1 MSISD
6 IIMWTFVFII
16 ATGFVTVV
24 STTVLLKRAKRAPKD
39 TEQSHSDDEDDWK
52 KDDWNHDNW
61 KKGDWKDVKQ
71 LEKRLAILEE
81 ENEILSRIA

>member
-6 IIMWTFVFII
+6 IIMWTFFFII

-52 KDDWNHDNW
+52 KDYWNHDDW
-61 KKGDWKDVKQ
+61 KKGDWKD
-71 LEKRLAILEE
+71 
-81 ENEILSRIA
+81 

>member
-24 STTVLLKRAKRAPKD
+24 STTVLLKRAKREPKN

-52 KDDWNHDNW
+52 KDDWNHDDW
-61 KKGDWKDVKQ
+61 KKGDWKD
-71 LEKRLAILEE
+71 
-81 ENEILSRIA
+81 